1 MPPTLDPPKCVKSD
15 KAASKQ
21 SVVTAPNSELL
32 EAKIARIE
40 KIKADAEAADK
51 KTRAEAEA
59 KLVANRKI
67 IEADEA
73 ELTTSKNHKALQ
85 EEYNALKIENLNLR
99 RRRNAKTAEFNTKKA
114 ELNEYARVTQGKLIQ
129 GDP

>member
-1 MPPTLDPPKCVKSD
+1 VKSD

-21 SVVTAPNSELL
+21 SVVTAPNSEPLD
-32 EAKIARIE
+32 AKIARIE

-114 ELNEYARVTQGKLIQ
+114 ELNEYARVTQRKLIQ